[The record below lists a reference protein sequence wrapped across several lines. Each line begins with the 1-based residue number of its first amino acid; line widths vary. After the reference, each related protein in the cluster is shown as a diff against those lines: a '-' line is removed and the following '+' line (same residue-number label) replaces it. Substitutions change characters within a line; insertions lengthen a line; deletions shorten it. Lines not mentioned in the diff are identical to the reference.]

1 MSLRYSVIITHLIRK
16 PVRPVNHLSPLL
28 ARHRVKMP
36 LSKNDSSG
44 RVLQRSE
51 SSSSARRGSSHE
63 IFNVAKEMHLP
74 VDQLRFRAA
83 DHLKFDFTSFDAGVS
98 SPG

>member
-1 MSLRYSVIITHLIRK
+1 
-16 PVRPVNHLSPLL
+16 L
-28 ARHRVKMP
+28 A
-36 LSKNDSSG
+36 
-44 RVLQRSE
+44 
-51 SSSSARRGSSHE
+51 
-63 IFNVAKEMHLP
+63 